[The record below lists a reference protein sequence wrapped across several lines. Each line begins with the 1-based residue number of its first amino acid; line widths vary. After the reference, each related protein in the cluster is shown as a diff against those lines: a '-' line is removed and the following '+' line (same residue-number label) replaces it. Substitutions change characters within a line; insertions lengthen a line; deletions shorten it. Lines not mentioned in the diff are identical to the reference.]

1 MDWDKLRIFHAVAN
15 AGSLTKAEKELN
27 LSQSVLSRHVMA
39 LEDEFG
45 LPLFLRH
52 SRGLALSE
60 YGEFLYRHT
69 QEVVAHLSDAVEAL
83 KYHRSNTRGP
93 LAVTVSEA
101 FGLTWLTPRLKKFYQ
116 AQPDILLNVII
127 TDKVLNLATRE
138 ADVALRLYVPDEP
151 GLIQRRLTSIPFHIY
166 ASKAYITKHGMPER
180 AEDLASHT
188 LIGYPSQG
196 ELPYEN
202 ANWLLSMAVENVR
215 DDASGSRGTGG
226 ILRINSLDAQMA
238 LVDQGVGLAALP
250 AYVEAEHKNFIRVL
264 PDLVPHAVTLY
275 LVYAQ
280 GHQHSEKIKLF
291 RDFVLEELAENA

>member
-69 QEVVAHLSDAVEAL
+69 QEAVARLSDAVEAL

-101 FGLTWLTPRLKKFYQ
+101 FGLTWLTPRLQKFY
-116 AQPDILLNVII
+116 AAHPDILLNVII

-151 GLIQRRLTSIPFHIY
+151 GLIQRRLTSIPFQIY
-166 ASKAYITKHGMPER
+166 ASQSYIKKHGVPER

-215 DDASGSRGTGG
+215 DDASGSRGPGG

-250 AYVEAEHKNFIRVL
+250 VYVEEEHKNFVRVL
-264 PDLVPHAVTLY
+264 PDLAPHAVTLY